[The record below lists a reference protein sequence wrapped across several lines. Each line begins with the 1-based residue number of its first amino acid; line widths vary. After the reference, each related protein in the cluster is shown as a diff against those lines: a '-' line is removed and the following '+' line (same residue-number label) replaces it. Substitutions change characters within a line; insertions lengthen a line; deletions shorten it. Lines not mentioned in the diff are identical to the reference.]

1 MIEYLENLPKN
12 MVGFKATGEVTDG
25 DFKTILMPC
34 VKDLVDKTDQL
45 NYLLVLDTS
54 IKNFTIGAWLQD
66 LILGIKYLT
75 KWHRIAIVTDVQGIR
90 TFTKYHSYFM
100 PGEYK
105 GYKHDELKEAID
117 WTSEKE

>member
-1 MIEYLENLPKN
+1 
-12 MVGFKATGEVTDG
+12 
-25 DFKTILMPC
+25 MPC

-54 IKNFTIGAWLQD
+54 IRNFTIGAWLQD
-66 LILGIKYLT
+66 LILGIRYLT

-117 WTSEKE
+117 WTSEQK